1 MLPLLLLACAS
12 PEAPPPTSTLVAPA
26 LRAPGP
32 GAGAPVGAAGAPG
45 GAGSDGASVPGITI
59 GGGPPGALRG
69 RGALLYVPAWSSVW
83 VGDGQAYDLTV
94 TLAVRNLDR
103 DHPLEVLRVDWHD
116 AAGQLVHRYVTTPTA
131 VGPLAT
137 ATTLVRASDTRAG
150 VGGSFLVAWRAGAEV
165 VEPLVEAVMIGSTG
179 QQGISFVRDGVV
191 LERGAAEP

>member
-1 MLPLLLLACAS
+1 MLLLPLLACAS
-12 PEAPPPTSTLVAPA
+12 PEAPTSTLVAPTVA
-26 LRAPGP
+26 PSTVAPGSRGGPP
-32 GAGAPVGAAGAPG
+32 GAGPVLGGVGTASSG
-45 GAGSDGASVPGITI
+45 GA
-59 GGGPPGALRG
+59 GALRG

-83 VGDGQAYDLTV
+83 VGEGQPYDLTV

-103 DHPLEVLRVDWHD
+103 EHPLEVTRVDWQD
-116 AAGQLVHRYVTTPTA
+116 AAGRVVHRYVEAPTA

-150 VGGSFLVAWRAGAEV
+150 VGGSFLVAWRAADVV

-191 LERGAAEP
+191 LERDPPAGAPP